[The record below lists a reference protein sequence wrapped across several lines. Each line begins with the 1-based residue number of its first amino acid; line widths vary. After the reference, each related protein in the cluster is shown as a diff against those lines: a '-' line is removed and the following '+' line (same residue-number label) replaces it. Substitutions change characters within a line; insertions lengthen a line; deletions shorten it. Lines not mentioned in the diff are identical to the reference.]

1 MKLYYSK
8 KLMGNIKSMQV
19 HEAQSSFLRRY
30 YLFQIL
36 EFVVFPVWWF
46 SIFEILILSSGL
58 EEKEVGSYPIVP
70 SWGYNW
76 MNSTD
81 EILFLGENAHED
93 FKQRTISYVY
103 YIFQPWMLYRLQW
116 NTDKELLLNASVH
129 QAQPT
134 KTNHSRFMKR
144 LECL

>member
-1 MKLYYSK
+1 MLVTDVSLHKSRHFFASVHVWFNQPWDIKYLQRDAPLSD
-8 KLMGNIKSMQV
+8 KLMHCSRSMTVSIDLYIQ
-19 HEAQSSFLRRY
+19 ERIFT
-30 YLFQIL
+30 IL
-36 EFVVFPVWWF
+36 C
-46 SIFEILILSSGL
+46 L
-58 EEKEVGSYPIVP
+58 E
-70 SWGYNW
+70 YNW

-103 YIFQPWMLYRLQW
+103 YIFQPWMLYHLQW